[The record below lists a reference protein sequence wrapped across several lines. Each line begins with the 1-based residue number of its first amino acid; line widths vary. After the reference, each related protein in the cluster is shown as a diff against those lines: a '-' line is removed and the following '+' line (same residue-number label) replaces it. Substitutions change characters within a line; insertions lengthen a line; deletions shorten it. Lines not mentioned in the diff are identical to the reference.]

1 MHMASAHPKEL
12 HVIMM
17 GLAQNMTEGRP
28 SKGTTTEQALVELLE
43 RSMREEDS
51 DENEAGYQEDY
62 NDGDEDEELGDDERH
77 SGDDDE
83 EGNESW
89 R

>member
-1 MHMASAHPKEL
+1 MHLASAHPKEL

-17 GLAQNMTEGRP
+17 GLADNMTAGLP

-43 RSMREEDS
+43 RSMREEES
-51 DENEAGYQEDY
+51 DENEAEHQEDY
-62 NDGDEDEELGDDERH
+62 NDGDEEPNEDDQDLGDDDE
-77 SGDDDE
+77 E

>member
-1 MHMASAHPKEL
+1 
-12 HVIMM
+12 
-17 GLAQNMTEGRP
+17 
-28 SKGTTTEQALVELLE
+28 
-43 RSMREEDS
+43 MREEDS

-62 NDGDEDEELGDDERH
+62 NDGDEELGDDERH
-77 SGDDDE
+77 PGDDDEE

>member
-1 MHMASAHPKEL
+1 MA
-12 HVIMM
+12 
-17 GLAQNMTEGRP
+17 EGRS
-28 SKGTTTEQALVELLE
+28 SKGTTTEQALLELLE

-62 NDGDEDEELGDDERH
+62 NDGDEELGDDERH
-77 SGDDDE
+77 PGDDDEE